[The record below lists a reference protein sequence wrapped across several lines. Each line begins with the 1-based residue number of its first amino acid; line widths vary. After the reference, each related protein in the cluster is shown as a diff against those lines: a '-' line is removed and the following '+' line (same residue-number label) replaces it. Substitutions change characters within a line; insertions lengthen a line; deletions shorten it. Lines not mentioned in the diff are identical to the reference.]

1 MIRNDIA
8 KHINMNYSVEHIAKA
23 IKAARKKKRMS
34 QRALSAK
41 TGVPQSHISRIE
53 NGAVDLKTSS
63 LIEFARALDMELMLV
78 PRMLVP
84 TVQGLQRGAFTKS
97 VDAPDSVSEI
107 VHGLND
113 QGSIPIP
120 AYRLDKDEDDA

>member
-1 MIRNDIA
+1 MIRNDIV

-97 VDAPDSVSEI
+97 VDAPGSA
-107 VHGLND
+107 ND
-113 QGSIPIP
+113 QEPISIP
-120 AYRLDKDEDDA
+120 AYRLDKEEDDA

>member
-1 MIRNDIA
+1 MIRNDIV

-84 TVQGLQRGAFTKS
+84 TVQGLQRGAFTKN
-97 VDAPDSVSEI
+97 VDVPGNA
-107 VHGLND
+107 ND
-113 QGSIPIP
+113 QEPISIP
-120 AYRLDKDEDDA
+120 AYRLDKEEDDA